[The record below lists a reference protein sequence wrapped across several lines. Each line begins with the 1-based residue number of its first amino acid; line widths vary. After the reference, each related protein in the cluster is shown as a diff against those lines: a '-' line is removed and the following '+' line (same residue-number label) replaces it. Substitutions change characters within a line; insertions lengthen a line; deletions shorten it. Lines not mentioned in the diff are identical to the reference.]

1 MPAVHIC
8 IGANRPRTLNC
19 QPDYMTISAQIGGND
34 ESRQRFVSYL
44 VAVLA
49 TYVLGAIFVSQGN
62 IASVVQ
68 MGFEMT
74 MSHRL
79 DAMIHDVTHM
89 YDIYLPVIAIAML
102 IALPVAAGIIRFVP
116 DLRLIGYLS
125 AGFVAMIA
133 IHLTLKA
140 LLGLTRSTHSRIGW
154 FDRARCCGF
163 SGWFAVT

>member
-1 MPAVHIC
+1 MKAVNI
-8 IGANRPRTLNC
+8 ILG
-19 QPDYMTISAQIGGND
+19 
-34 ESRQRFVSYL
+34 YL
-44 VAVLA
+44 VAVA
-49 TYVLGAIFVSQGN
+49 VTYVLGAIFVSQGN

-68 MGFEMT
+68 MGFEIT
-74 MSHRL
+74 TSHRI

-102 IALPVAAGIIRFVP
+102 IALPVASGIIRFVP

-140 LLGLTRSTHSRIGW
+140 LLGLTGIAPTRELIGLI
-154 FDRARCCGF
+154 AQGVAG
-163 SGWFAVT
+163 SVGGLLYHIMTKPKAV

>member
-1 MPAVHIC
+1 MKAV
-8 IGANRPRTLNC
+8 NVL
-19 QPDYMTISAQIGGND
+19 M
-34 ESRQRFVSYL
+34 SYL

-140 LLGLTRSTHSRIGW
+140 LLGFSPVAPTRELVGLIAQGVAGSVGGLLYHMMTKPST
-154 FDRARCCGF
+154 AQ
-163 SGWFAVT
+163 

>member
-1 MPAVHIC
+1 MMKA
-8 IGANRPRTLNC
+8 ANVFF
-19 QPDYMTISAQIGGND
+19 G
-34 ESRQRFVSYL
+34 YL

-62 IASVVQ
+62 ISAVVQ
-68 MGFEMT
+68 MGYEVTF
-74 MSHRL
+74 SHRF

-116 DLRLIGYLS
+116 DMRLIGYLA

-133 IHLTLKA
+133 IHLILKA
-140 LLGLTRSTHSRIGW
+140 VLGLTGIAPTRDMIGLL
-154 FDRARCCGF
+154 AQGLAGCVGGF
-163 SGWFAVT
+163 VYHLVTRQNEA